1 MRSRQA
7 YLQEF
12 NQRCPLLQELEK
24 LLDGYSFKSN
34 LQNPNTHPILLWI
47 CNKLPA
53 TLAPLLRL
61 NFLPKLRHS
70 SRPAGSRRTIFRMMI
85 FNDIMKCD
93 KPAVPDEALIR
104 FIVRPYTSVRMV
116 SIDKQNIYL
125 LICEHGGH
133 TIDRAWLIR
142 GALND
147 YPI

>member
-1 MRSRQA
+1 MV
-7 YLQEF
+7 
-12 NQRCPLLQELEK
+12 
-24 LLDGYSFKSN
+24 
-34 LQNPNTHPILLWI
+34 
-47 CNKLPA
+47 
-53 TLAPLLRL
+53 
-61 NFLPKLRHS
+61 
-70 SRPAGSRRTIFRMMI
+70 I

-125 LICEHGGH
+125 LICEYGGH
-133 TIDRAWLIR
+133 MIDRAWLIR